1 MSADAAAWE
10 EMYRAYRDKVRKYVA
25 GKVSNVHDAE
35 DLVSSVFLK
44 AYKKWESFD
53 ASRASPSTWLYSI
66 TRNCVIDYY
75 RTRRVN
81 GELPEELTAAGQID
95 DRLLQEETL
104 EHLADALEQLSR
116 RERDVILLHY
126 YSGETLRVIAEKL
139 HISYATVKLA
149 HASALRK
156 LRHSLDL

>member
-1 MSADAAAWE
+1 MSMDVAAWE
-10 EMYRAYRDKVRKYVA
+10 EMYRAYRDKVSRYIA

-53 ASRASPSTWLYSI
+53 ASRAGPSTWLYSI

-75 RTRRVN
+75 RTRRVS
-81 GELPEELTAAGQID
+81 GELPEGLAEAGQVD

-104 EHLADALEQLSR
+104 DHLADALEKLSR
-116 RERDVILLHY
+116 RERDVVLLHY
-126 YSGETLRVIAEKL
+126 YGGETLRTIAEKL
-139 HISYATVKLA
+139 QLSYATVKLA
-149 HASALRK
+149 HASALRQ
-156 LRHSLDL
+156 LRRSLEL